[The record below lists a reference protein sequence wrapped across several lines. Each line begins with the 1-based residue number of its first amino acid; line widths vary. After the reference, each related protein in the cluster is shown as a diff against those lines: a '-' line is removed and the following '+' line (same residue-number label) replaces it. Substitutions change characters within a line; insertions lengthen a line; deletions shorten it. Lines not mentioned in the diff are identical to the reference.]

1 MSTYK
6 LREIKRE
13 IRVLG
18 LAASNVNFFDYHAV
32 GVIFRGKRWIDGVI
46 TSTIKGP
53 DLTDGLTRMINGS
66 KHYPQIR
73 VLLVDQR
80 LIEGGAM
87 IDTIRLST
95 ETERPVIGLG
105 FGSNQHR
112 GDHGLKIERLENF
125 EGHVIGL
132 DKKLAAK
139 VLNIASRDRGLPEAL
154 RVAELIVKSYSSKRT

>member
-18 LAASNVNFFDYHAV
+18 LAASNVNFSDYQAV

-53 DLTDGLTRMINGS
+53 DLTDGLTRMIIGS
-66 KHYPQIR
+66 NHYPQIR
-73 VLLVDQR
+73 VLFVDQR
-80 LIEGGAM
+80 LIEGEGM
-87 IDTIRLST
+87 MDTIRLSI

-105 FGSNQHR
+105 FGLNQL
-112 GDHGLKIERLENF
+112 GDHGLKIERLEEF
-125 EGHVIGL
+125 DGHAIGL
-132 DKKLAAK
+132 DKNRAARVLA
-139 VLNIASRDRGLPEAL
+139 IASRDRGPPEAL